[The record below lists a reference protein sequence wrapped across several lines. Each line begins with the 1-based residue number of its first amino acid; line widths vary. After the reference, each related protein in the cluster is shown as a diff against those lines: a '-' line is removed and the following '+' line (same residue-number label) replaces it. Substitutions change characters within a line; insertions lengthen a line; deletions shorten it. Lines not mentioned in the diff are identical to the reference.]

1 MIGLGKLGLPLA
13 SLIAS
18 NRDHK
23 VFGLDVNRDY
33 VRSLR
38 SKKVLL
44 GYEPN
49 IDYSK
54 VTFTSDYEELVAA
67 TDMSFV
73 CVDTPEDSKGG
84 MDLSQI
90 ESVANSIK
98 EVMDFFNN
106 SFSTHPQYTLVI
118 NSTILPGT
126 CRDIIKP
133 IVGDRVNVIS
143 NPVWVALGSVIKDL
157 TSPPALVIGDDE
169 EKDMNLLHLWMS
181 LIDIPMTNVHRTDTK
196 SAEWFKL
203 AHNAHCVEKMAFM
216 GYLTDNAER
225 LGLNIDH
232 LSRFFQHGGERA
244 GVFWRPGPPPS
255 GPCFPRD
262 LRFWN
267 YLTDHPITIAVQDIN
282 EQRIFDIVE
291 NIPPMSDVLI
301 LGTGYKY
308 GIPVTKGSLS
318 YILKQGL
325 ESKSCEVI
333 VSDEWEETFNP
344 THCII
349 THQELRVPQSVECE
363 VINLW

>member
-1 MIGLGKLGLPLA
+1 MNVGVIGLGKLGLPLV

-23 VFGLDVNRDY
+23 VFGLDANRDY
-33 VRSLR
+33 IKSLR
-38 SKKVLL
+38 AKKVLL
-44 GYEPN
+44 SYEPN
-49 IDYSK
+49 VDYSK
-54 VTFTSDYEELVAA
+54 VTFTTDYKELVAA
-67 TDMSFV
+67 TEMSFV
-73 CVDTPEDSKGG
+73 CVDTPEDTSGK

-90 ESVANSIK
+90 MSVANAIK
-98 EVMDFFNN
+98 EATQDL
-106 SFSTHPQYTLVI
+106 PQYTLVI

-133 IVGDRVNVIS
+133 IVGDRVNVIA
-143 NPVWVALGSVIKDL
+143 NPVWIALGSVIKDL
-157 TSPPALVIGDDE
+157 TSPPVLVIGDDE
-169 EKDMNLLHLWMS
+169 EKDINLLNLWMS
-181 LIDIPMTNVHRTDTK
+181 LIDIPMMNVHRTDTR

-203 AHNAHCVEKMAFM
+203 AHNAHCVEKIAFM

-232 LSRFFQHGGERA
+232 LSRFFQYGGERA

-267 YLTDHPITIAVQDIN
+267 ALTDHPITIAVQDIN

-291 NIPPMSDVLI
+291 GIPPMSDVLI

-349 THQELRVPQSVECE
+349 THQELSNIVLSEGCE
-363 VINLW
+363 VTQLW